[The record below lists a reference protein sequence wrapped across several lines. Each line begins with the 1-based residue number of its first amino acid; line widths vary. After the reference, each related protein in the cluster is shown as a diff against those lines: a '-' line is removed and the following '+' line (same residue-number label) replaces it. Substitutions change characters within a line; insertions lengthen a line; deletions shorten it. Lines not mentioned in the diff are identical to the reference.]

1 VYLRHESVSVPDV
14 ERGPDPDDWFG
25 DQDPEERRPPDAPP
39 DEAVAQADDW
49 LDETVRRQPRQ
60 SWAQTIDKR
69 MVTVAASLIAL
80 LIAGLA
86 AAGVFSSGGSPAPL
100 STPSQTTATQTTTTG
115 TSTAPAQQLPAPTTT
130 LTPGDKGPQVVVL
143 QHALTRL
150 GFASGKADGVYGPA
164 TTSALK
170 RFQQSAGLKADGI
183 LGPVTLRAL
192 GQALKNA

>member
-1 VYLRHESVSVPDV
+1 VQ
-14 ERGPDPDDWFG
+14 RGPDPDDWFG
-25 DQDPEERRPPDAPP
+25 DQDPEERRLPDAPP
-39 DEAVAQADDW
+39 DETVAQADDW

-100 STPSQTTATQTTTTG
+100 STPSQTAATQTTTGG
-115 TSTAPAQQLPAPTTT
+115 TTTAAAQQLPAPATT
-130 LTPGDKGPQVVVL
+130 LTPGDKGSQVVVL
-143 QHALTRL
+143 QRALARL
-150 GFASGKADGVYGPA
+150 GFSSGKADGVYGPA

-170 RFQQSAGLKADGI
+170 RFQQSSGLKADGI